1 MTIRVGLTGGI
12 GSGKSTVAG
21 MFADRG
27 AVVIDADVI
36 AREVVR
42 PGQPAFP
49 EIIETFGRGVVSDT
63 GELDRAA
70 LANIVFTDDKALAQL
85 NAITHPRIAARTQ
98 ELMAAADPDAVVVYD
113 MPLLVENNL
122 TEGWDWVVVV
132 EAPLSQRIE
141 RLRERGVG
149 ADNIE
154 QRIAAQASDAQRAAV
169 ADVVIVNDGDLSDLA
184 TRVDAAWRQVAHGK
198 GAADA

>member
-42 PGQPAFP
+42 PGQPALQ
-49 EIIETFGRGVVSDT
+49 EITETFGPDVVSDT

-70 LANIVFTDDKALAQL
+70 LASIVFTDEKALAQL

-113 MPLLVENNL
+113 MPLLVENDL

-132 EAPLSQRIE
+132 EAPLSQRID

-149 ADNIE
+149 ADNME
-154 QRIAAQASDAQRAAV
+154 QRMAAQASDAQRRAV
-169 ADVVIVNDGDLSDLA
+169 ADVVIVNDGDLSDLSA
-184 TRVDAAWRQVAHGK
+184 RVDVAWRQVARGQ
-198 GAADA
+198 DAVT

>member
-27 AVVIDADVI
+27 AVVIDADII

-42 PGQPAFP
+42 PGQPALQ
-49 EIIETFGRGVVSDT
+49 EITETFGPGVVSDT

-70 LANIVFTDDKALAQL
+70 LASIVFTDEKALAQL

-132 EAPLSQRIE
+132 EAPLSQRID

-149 ADNIE
+149 ADNME
-154 QRIAAQASDAQRAAV
+154 QRMAAQASDAQRRAV
-169 ADVVIVNDGDLSDLA
+169 ADVVIVNDGDLSDLSA
-184 TRVDAAWRQVAHGK
+184 RVDVAWRQVARGQ
-198 GAADA
+198 DAVT

>member
-27 AVVIDADVI
+27 AVVIDADII

-42 PGQPAFP
+42 PGQPALQ
-49 EIIETFGRGVVSDT
+49 EITETFGPDVVSDT

-70 LANIVFTDDKALAQL
+70 LPSIVFTDEKALAQL

-113 MPLLVENNL
+113 MPLLVENDL

-132 EAPLSQRIE
+132 EAPLSQRID

-149 ADNIE
+149 ADNME
-154 QRIAAQASDAQRAAV
+154 QRMAAQASDAQRRAV
-169 ADVVIVNDGDLSDLA
+169 ADVVIVNDGDLSDLSA
-184 TRVDAAWRQVAHGK
+184 RVDVAWRQVARGQ
-198 GAADA
+198 DAVT

>member
-42 PGQPAFP
+42 PGQPALQ
-49 EIIETFGRGVVSDT
+49 EITETFGPDVVSDT

-70 LANIVFTDDKALAQL
+70 LASIVFTDEKALAQL

-113 MPLLVENNL
+113 MPLLVENDL

-132 EAPLSQRIE
+132 EAPLSQRID

-149 ADNIE
+149 ADNME
-154 QRIAAQASDAQRAAV
+154 QRMAAQASDAQRRAV
-169 ADVVIVNDGDLSDLA
+169 ADVVIVNDGDLNDLSA
-184 TRVDAAWRQVAHGK
+184 RVDVAWRQVARGQ
-198 GAADA
+198 DAVT

>member
-42 PGQPAFP
+42 PGQPALQ
-49 EIIETFGRGVVSDT
+49 EITETFGPDVVSDT
-63 GELDRAA
+63 GELDRAG
-70 LANIVFTDDKALAQL
+70 LASIVFTDEKALAQL

-98 ELMAAADPDAVVVYD
+98 ELMAAADPDAAVVYD
-113 MPLLVENNL
+113 MPLLVENDL

-132 EAPLSQRIE
+132 EAPLSQRID

-149 ADNIE
+149 ADNME
-154 QRIAAQASDAQRAAV
+154 QRMAAQASDAQRRAV
-169 ADVVIVNDGDLSDLA
+169 ADVVIVNDGDLSDLSA
-184 TRVDAAWRQVAHGK
+184 RVDVAWRQVARGQ
-198 GAADA
+198 DAVT

>member
-27 AVVIDADVI
+27 AVVIDADII

-42 PGQPAFP
+42 PGQPALQ
-49 EIIETFGRGVVSDT
+49 EITETFGPDVVSDT

-70 LANIVFTDDKALAQL
+70 LASIVFTDEKALAQL

-113 MPLLVENNL
+113 MPLLVENDL

-132 EAPLSQRIE
+132 EAPLSQRID

-149 ADNIE
+149 ADNME
-154 QRIAAQASDAQRAAV
+154 QRMAAQASDAQRRAV
-169 ADVVIVNDGDLSDLA
+169 ADVVIVNDGDLSDLSA
-184 TRVDAAWRQVAHGK
+184 RVDVAWRQVARGQ
-198 GAADA
+198 DAVT

>member
-27 AVVIDADVI
+27 AVVIDADII

-42 PGQPAFP
+42 PGQPALQ
-49 EIIETFGRGVVSDT
+49 EITETFGPDVVSDT
-63 GELDRAA
+63 GELDRAG
-70 LANIVFTDDKALAQL
+70 LASIVFTDEKALAQL

-113 MPLLVENNL
+113 MPLLVENDL

-132 EAPLSQRIE
+132 EAPLSQRID

-149 ADNIE
+149 ADNME
-154 QRIAAQASDAQRAAV
+154 QRMAAQASDAQRRAV
-169 ADVVIVNDGDLSDLA
+169 ADVVIVNDGDLSDLSA
-184 TRVDAAWRQVAHGK
+184 RVDVAWRQVARGQ
-198 GAADA
+198 DAVT

>member
-27 AVVIDADVI
+27 AVVIDADII

-42 PGQPAFP
+42 PGQPALQ
-49 EIIETFGRGVVSDT
+49 EITETFGPDVVSDT
-63 GELDRAA
+63 GELDRAG
-70 LANIVFTDDKALAQL
+70 LASIVFTDEKALAQL
-85 NAITHPRIAARTQ
+85 NSITHPRIAARTQ

-132 EAPLSQRIE
+132 EAPLSQRID

-149 ADNIE
+149 ADNME
-154 QRIAAQASDAQRAAV
+154 QRMAAQASDAQRRAV
-169 ADVVIVNDGDLSDLA
+169 ADVVIVNDGDLSDLS
-184 TRVDAAWRQVAHGK
+184 TRVDVAWRQVARGQ
-198 GAADA
+198 DAIT

>member
-27 AVVIDADVI
+27 AVVIDADII

-42 PGQPAFP
+42 PGQPALQ
-49 EIIETFGRGVVSDT
+49 EITETFGPDVVSDT
-63 GELDRAA
+63 GELDRAG
-70 LANIVFTDDKALAQL
+70 LASIVFTDEKALAQL

-132 EAPLSQRIE
+132 EAPLSQRID

-149 ADNIE
+149 ADNME
-154 QRIAAQASDAQRAAV
+154 QRMAAQASDAQRRAV
-169 ADVVIVNDGDLSDLA
+169 ADVVIVNDGDLSDLSA
-184 TRVDAAWRQVAHGK
+184 RVDVAWRQVARGQ
-198 GAADA
+198 DAVT

>member
-49 EIIETFGRGVVSDT
+49 EIIETFGRGVMSDT

>member
-42 PGQPAFP
+42 PGQPALQ
-49 EIIETFGRGVVSDT
+49 EITETFGPDVVSDT
-63 GELDRAA
+63 GELDRAG
-70 LANIVFTDDKALAQL
+70 LASIVFTDEKALAQL

-132 EAPLSQRIE
+132 EAPLSQRID

-149 ADNIE
+149 ADNME
-154 QRIAAQASDAQRAAV
+154 QRMAAQASDAQRRAV
-169 ADVVIVNDGDLSDLA
+169 ADVVIVNDGDLSDLSA
-184 TRVDAAWRQVAHGK
+184 RVDVAWRQVARGQ
-198 GAADA
+198 DAVT

>member
-42 PGQPAFP
+42 PGQPALQ
-49 EIIETFGRGVVSDT
+49 EITETFGPDVVSDT

-70 LANIVFTDDKALAQL
+70 LASIVFTDEKALAQL

-132 EAPLSQRIE
+132 EAPLSQRID

-149 ADNIE
+149 ADNME
-154 QRIAAQASDAQRAAV
+154 QRMAAQASDAQRRAV
-169 ADVVIVNDGDLSDLA
+169 ADVVIVNDGDLSDLSA
-184 TRVDAAWRQVAHGK
+184 RVDVAWRQVARGQ
-198 GAADA
+198 DAVT

>member
-42 PGQPAFP
+42 PGQPALQ
-49 EIIETFGRGVVSDT
+49 EITETFGPDVVSDT
-63 GELDRAA
+63 GELDRAG
-70 LANIVFTDDKALAQL
+70 LASIVFTDEKALAQL

-113 MPLLVENNL
+113 MPLLVENDL

-132 EAPLSQRIE
+132 EAPLSQRID

-149 ADNIE
+149 ADNME
-154 QRIAAQASDAQRAAV
+154 QRMAAQASDAQRRAV
-169 ADVVIVNDGDLSDLA
+169 ADVVIVNDGDLSDLSA
-184 TRVDAAWRQVAHGK
+184 RVDVAWRQVARGQ
-198 GAADA
+198 DAVT

>member
-27 AVVIDADVI
+27 AVVIDAEVI

-42 PGQPAFP
+42 PGQPALQ
-49 EIIETFGRGVVSDT
+49 EITETFGPDVVSDT

-70 LANIVFTDDKALAQL
+70 LASIVFTDEKALAQL

-113 MPLLVENNL
+113 MPLLVENDL

-132 EAPLSQRIE
+132 EAPLSQRID

-149 ADNIE
+149 ADNME
-154 QRIAAQASDAQRAAV
+154 QRMAAQASDAQRRAV
-169 ADVVIVNDGDLSDLA
+169 ADVVIVNDGDLSDLSA
-184 TRVDAAWRQVAHGK
+184 RVDVAWRQVARGQ
-198 GAADA
+198 DAVT

>member
-42 PGQPAFP
+42 PGQPALQ
-49 EIIETFGRGVVSDT
+49 EITETFGPDVVSDT
-63 GELDRAA
+63 GELDRAG
-70 LANIVFTDDKALAQL
+70 LASIVFTDEKALAQL

-132 EAPLSQRIE
+132 EAPLSQRID
-141 RLRERGVG
+141 RLRGRGVG
-149 ADNIE
+149 ADNME
-154 QRIAAQASDAQRAAV
+154 QRMAAQASDAQRRAV
-169 ADVVIVNDGDLSDLA
+169 ADVVIVNDGDLSDLSA
-184 TRVDAAWRQVAHGK
+184 RVDVAWRQVARGQ
-198 GAADA
+198 DAVT

>member
-27 AVVIDADVI
+27 AVVIDADII

-42 PGQPAFP
+42 PGQPALQ
-49 EIIETFGRGVVSDT
+49 EITETFGPDVVSDT

-70 LANIVFTDDKALAQL
+70 LASIVFTDEKALAQL

-132 EAPLSQRIE
+132 EAPLSQRID

-149 ADNIE
+149 ADNME
-154 QRIAAQASDAQRAAV
+154 QRMAAQASDAQRRAV
-169 ADVVIVNDGDLSDLA
+169 ADVVIVNDGDLSDLSA
-184 TRVDAAWRQVAHGK
+184 RVDVAWRQVARGQ
-198 GAADA
+198 DAVT

>member
-27 AVVIDADVI
+27 AVVIDADII

-42 PGQPAFP
+42 PGQPALQ
-49 EIIETFGRGVVSDT
+49 EITETFGPGVVSDT

-70 LANIVFTDDKALAQL
+70 LASIVFTDEKALAQL

-113 MPLLVENNL
+113 MPLLVENDL

-132 EAPLSQRIE
+132 EAPLSQRID

-149 ADNIE
+149 ADNME
-154 QRIAAQASDAQRAAV
+154 QRMAAQASDAQRRAV
-169 ADVVIVNDGDLSDLA
+169 ADVVIVNDGDLSDLSA
-184 TRVDAAWRQVAHGK
+184 RVDVAWRQVARGQ
-198 GAADA
+198 DAVT